1 VIHRHQHWRSTVARA
16 ISLISSPEES
26 TAEAADG
33 ATGGST
39 GQEAAVAA
47 EPEADRVPD
56 WAAALVHSAVA
67 NRPVADVAHLF
78 ALLDA
83 DGENAWPHPASE
95 VAAGRPLEEL
105 TVLLGALRGPQL
117 TRGRDI
123 LRVAVVTRPVP
134 EVVQLVHSLGGPNSP
149 VVEQALQLAAIARPV
164 DDVVALA
171 RALQGVAVDV
181 ESATEAASPP
191 PEKRRKSRWSS

>member
-1 VIHRHQHWRSTVARA
+1 METVGG
-16 ISLISSPEES
+16 
-26 TAEAADG
+26 AA
-33 ATGGST
+33 GGST
-39 GQEAAVAA
+39 GREAVMPA

-67 NRPVADVAHLF
+67 NRPVADVARLF

-83 DGENAWPHPASE
+83 DGENAWPSPASE

-105 TVLLGALRGPQL
+105 TVLLSALRGPQM

-134 EVVQLVHSLGGPNSP
+134 EVVQLVHALGGPNSP

-171 RALQGVAVDV
+171 RALQGVVLERPAPP
-181 ESATEAASPP
+181 AAEPTPEPEPP
-191 PEKRRKSRWSS
+191 AEKRRKSRWSS

>member
-1 VIHRHQHWRSTVARA
+1 M
-16 ISLISSPEES
+16 
-26 TAEAADG
+26 
-33 ATGGST
+33 ATT
-39 GQEAAVAA
+39 AAVPA
-47 EPEADRVPD
+47 EHEPDRVPD

-67 NRPVADVAHLF
+67 NRPVADVARLF

-83 DGENAWPHPASE
+83 DGEHAWPSPASE

-105 TVLLGALRGPQL
+105 TVLLSALRGPQL

-134 EVVQLVHSLGGPNSP
+134 EVVQLVHALGGPNSP
-149 VVEQALQLAAIARPV
+149 VVEHALQLAAIARPV

-171 RALQGVAVDV
+171 RALEGVAVDRPTPPPV
-181 ESATEAASPP
+181 EPSPP
-191 PEKRRKSRWSS
+191 PEEPATPEKRRKSRWSS